1 VILAVATTLVC
12 VLVWMLLLRIKAL
25 RSLGGGS
32 STNGPFTPLLPVK
45 EINERKVME
54 SASLLD
60 KGESPVLEEQMKS
73 DPVIRQQSL
82 AEPSIS
88 KKVKISQQPSIVEKS
103 RESQSFPNQVATAQV
118 EAQTRSDPTVVSRTR
133 SNCKE
138 IKRAP
143 KQSEN
148 AVVAP
153 FCATNVTHA
162 ALETVSQINPVSFHR
177 DDVKAQTDEVKAQKA
192 KVQALIVNNTQKI
205 EETAIDSGIVP
216 GPVMDRPLKVNAA
229 PAKEYDCA
237 PVMRQGEEEV
247 ESFDVLSECGTTRTA
262 DVKTTS
268 MVQLLTETCPSQPTI
283 RSAPNDGLEGPS
295 DKKILEKR
303 QRKKSLL
310 ENIKKAF

>member
-1 VILAVATTLVC
+1 
-12 VLVWMLLLRIKAL
+12 
-25 RSLGGGS
+25 
-32 STNGPFTPLLPVK
+32 
-45 EINERKVME
+45 ME

-148 AVVAP
+148 VVVAP

-162 ALETVSQINPVSFHR
+162 ALEAVSQINSVSFLR
-177 DDVKAQTDEVKAQKA
+177 DDVEDDVKPRPDDVKAQTDKVKAQKTM
-192 KVQALIVNNTQKI
+192 VQALIVNNTQKI
-205 EETAIDSGIVP
+205 EETSIDSGIVP

-268 MVQLLTETCPSQPTI
+268 MVQLLT
-283 RSAPNDGLEGPS
+283 G
-295 DKKILEKR
+295 
-303 QRKKSLL
+303 SLFFRL
-310 ENIKKAF
+310 IICVRRNRYHVPVLYHML